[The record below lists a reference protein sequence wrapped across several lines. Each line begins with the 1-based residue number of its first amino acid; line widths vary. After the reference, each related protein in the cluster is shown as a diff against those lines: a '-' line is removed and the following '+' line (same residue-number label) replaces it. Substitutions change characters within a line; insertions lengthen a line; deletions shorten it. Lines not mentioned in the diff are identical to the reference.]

1 MSIAWDSQLILPT
14 VLSPR
19 RRPRYGPPEKHTVVI
34 FSERADAVTAGVLTK
49 ETFFLFATIQTSIS
63 CVRVE
68 SLHRLDHHVEYLSG
82 TRSSNTVGAGTG
94 RRPPARQHSTG
105 LLADHAY
112 YTAALQPVAYL
123 GGARRRNSER
133 VGTCV
138 LGGILGC
145 PERFGLL
152 VFHNAKNA
160 GLALQGLLLH
170 DQHVR
175 GR

>member
-1 MSIAWDSQLILPT
+1 M
-14 VLSPR
+14 
-19 RRPRYGPPEKHTVVI
+19 
-34 FSERADAVTAGVLTK
+34 
-49 ETFFLFATIQTSIS
+49 FATIQTSIS
-63 CVRVE
+63 CGRVE
-68 SLHRLDHHVEYLSG
+68 SLHGLDHHVEYLSG

-145 PERFGLL
+145 VWSHLPSGE
-152 VFHNAKNA
+152 
-160 GLALQGLLLH
+160 
-170 DQHVR
+170 
-175 GR
+175 

>member
-1 MSIAWDSQLILPT
+1 MH
-14 VLSPR
+14 
-19 RRPRYGPPEKHTVVI
+19 G
-34 FSERADAVTAGVLTK
+34 
-49 ETFFLFATIQTSIS
+49 
-63 CVRVE
+63 
-68 SLHRLDHHVEYLSG
+68 LDHHVEYLSG
-82 TRSSNTVGAGTG
+82 ARSSNTVGAGTG
-94 RRPPARQHSTG
+94 RRPPAREHCTG

-138 LGGILGC
+138 LGGMLGC
-145 PERFGLL
+145 PERFRLL
-152 VFHNAKNA
+152 VLHNAKND

-170 DQHVR
+170 VQHVR

>member
-1 MSIAWDSQLILPT
+1 MRSIFASGHPLRFCSGFCCCFCCFMLFCHRKQEQE
-14 VLSPR
+14 VSRRESPR
-19 RRPRYGPPEKHTVVI
+19 TGRSPKIV
-34 FSERADAVTAGVLTK
+34 GVTK
-49 ETFFLFATIQTSIS
+49 ETVFFLFATIQTSIS
-63 CVRVE
+63 CSRVE
-68 SLHRLDHHVEYLSG
+68 SLHGLDHHVEYLSG

-138 LGGILGC
+138 LGGLPSG
-145 PERFGLL
+145 EY
-152 VFHNAKNA
+152 N
-160 GLALQGLLLH
+160 
-170 DQHVR
+170 
-175 GR
+175 

>member
-1 MSIAWDSQLILPT
+1 MSIARDSQLILPT

-19 RRPRYGPPEKHTVVI
+19 RRFRYCPPEKKKNRGLRGTVVF

-63 CVRVE
+63 CGRVE
-68 SLHRLDHHVEYLSG
+68 SLHGLDHHVEYLSG

-94 RRPPARQHSTG
+94 RRLPACQHSTG

-138 LGGILGC
+138 LGGLPSG
-145 PERFGLL
+145 EY
-152 VFHNAKNA
+152 N
-160 GLALQGLLLH
+160 
-170 DQHVR
+170 
-175 GR
+175 

>member
-1 MSIAWDSQLILPT
+1 MVLPKKKNEGFAVRWSSSVN
-14 VLSPR
+14 VLMLLLLACLPKR
-19 RRPRYGPPEKHTVVI
+19 
-34 FSERADAVTAGVLTK
+34 L
-49 ETFFLFATIQTSIS
+49 FFLFATIQTSIS
-63 CVRVE
+63 CGRVE
-68 SLHRLDHHVEYLSG
+68 SLHGLDHHVEYLSG
-82 TRSSNTVGAGTG
+82 TRSSKTVGAGTG

-112 YTAALQPVAYL
+112 CTAALHPVAYL

>member
-1 MSIAWDSQLILPT
+1 MSIGWDSQLILPT

-19 RRPRYGPPEKHTVVI
+19 RRLRYGPPEKKKRGLRGTVVI
-34 FSERADAVTAGVLTK
+34 FSERADAVTAGVLTQ

-63 CVRVE
+63 CGRVE
-68 SLHRLDHHVEYLSG
+68 SLHGLDHHVEYLSG

-138 LGGILGC
+138 LGGLPSG
-145 PERFGLL
+145 EY
-152 VFHNAKNA
+152 N
-160 GLALQGLLLH
+160 
-170 DQHVR
+170 
-175 GR
+175 

>member
-1 MSIAWDSQLILPT
+1 MSIGWDSQLILPT
-14 VLSPR
+14 VLSPG
-19 RRPRYGPPEKHTVVI
+19 RRPRYGPPERHTVVI
-34 FSERADAVTAGVLTK
+34 FSERADAVTAGVLKK

-63 CVRVE
+63 CGRVE

-94 RRPPARQHSTG
+94 RRPPAREHCTG

-138 LGGILGC
+138 LGGLPSG
-145 PERFGLL
+145 EYNYSHKKHSDHAAT
-152 VFHNAKNA
+152 V
-160 GLALQGLLLH
+160 
-170 DQHVR
+170 
-175 GR
+175 

>member
-14 VLSPR
+14 VLSPG
-19 RRPRYGPPEKHTVVI
+19 RRPRYGPPERHTVVI

-63 CVRVE
+63 CGRVE